1 MKKLQ
6 EKEVIKEEISEN
18 FSKNYKQSLERIAF
32 AQSKISNCPINLE
45 QRKLEEAHN
54 LLKK

>member
-45 QRKLEEAHN
+45 QRKLEEAHI